1 MTSPPSGTV
10 TFLFTDIE
18 SSTALWERWPD
29 AMKAALAR
37 HHALLD
43 AAASEHHGYVFQ
55 IVGDAFCIAFGS
67 APDALGT
74 ALTAQRALR
83 AETWGATGPLRVRM
97 ALHTGSAQPQ
107 DGQYASNRT
116 FNRISRLL
124 SSAHGGQIL
133 VTLATEELLR
143 DHLPPGVDLH
153 DLGQR
158 RLRDVIHPEHIF
170 QVTASD
176 LPSEFPPVNL
186 AVAEDKH
193 SEGITGRALSDR
205 TRSGPMVGRTD
216 LIHRVSDRLARLAN
230 GAGGMLVVSGEPG
243 IGKSRLLDEL
253 IADARQHGFHVLIG
267 RCHEVDTAIP
277 YSPISDALDAY
288 GRACAPETWQRLLQ
302 AAGPDLQLLQPD
314 KGLWASGYMAS
325 IVRPESG
332 ARSAANSHYYR
343 PARALRNLVAAE
355 AQTAPVV
362 FVVDDLHWA
371 DASTLELIHDVV
383 LHTRDLPVLLA
394 GSYREMELDRAHPLN
409 RLLSDLNR
417 ERLLVREHLRRLHA
431 HDTAQLLRALLSG
444 EAPDGLAQ
452 LVIERTDGNPFF
464 IEELAAGLIDDKR
477 LTWDDRTGRFALAPG
492 MTIERLGSEVPQGV
506 RAAIGARLDRL
517 DSAAQQTLTF
527 ASIIGRDF
535 SFDLLVG
542 LAASHGLNGDDVERA
557 LERAMDARF
566 VSAIDSSRQ
575 SADDAKRTSDDAD
588 YTFSHALIHQVV
600 HADIDRRERRRL
612 HGEVGRRLEELHE
625 HLEGFYAEHLVYHY
639 LESDDDDKAV
649 QYSILAGDKML
660 MEYYDLDMALAYY
673 LPALEVAIA
682 RDVALRRAVQKFS
695 WASKRSGTHRYT
707 ADEREA
713 IVNHLGNMLSAVRR
727 PKAARA
733 LAQLAS
739 RICVVCLHTGEVYQ
753 ASIRLYEQAVLGDDV
768 QKIVVDTE
776 RGKLVGIL
784 EFPGIG
790 RSYSLVIICH
800 GVPSGREAMSLVA
813 SRFHARGLATLVLDL
828 PGYGETTVA
837 LTQSAADA
845 EILKHI
851 VTAACKHE
859 RVDASSVGIIGYSD
873 GAWHAAEL
881 CARDERIRA
890 MVGMSGRYSKVG
902 GPENVIV
909 SGPADEAFR
918 MARWKAGARPTP
930 DFFPWDPDSSAF
942 DVAHQIRCPVLV
954 VAGSDEPDIF
964 LRQAEQFASLVPR
977 AALKVWRGGGHG
989 ARNIPDALEQAVDWM
1004 KEQLGQPHS
1013 HW

>member
-1 MTSPPSGTV
+1 MTSAPSGTV

-18 SSTALWERWPD
+18 GSTALWERWPD

-37 HHALLD
+37 HHALLN
-43 AAASEHHGYVFQ
+43 AAAAEHHGYVFQ

-124 SSAHGGQIL
+124 SSGYGGQIL

-143 DHLPPGVDLH
+143 DHLPPSVSLH

-158 RLRDVIHPEHIF
+158 RLRDVIHPERIF

-176 LPSEFPPVNL
+176 LPSEFPPVKL
-186 AVAEDKH
+186 PAAED
-193 SEGITGRALSDR
+193 EPGEWTTGRALSHR
-205 TRSGPMVGRTD
+205 MRSCPMVGRGD
-216 LIHRVSDRLARLAN
+216 LIQRVSERLARLAK
-230 GAGGMLVVSGEPG
+230 GAGGMMVVSGEPG

-253 IADARQHGFHVLIG
+253 IGEARRRRFHVLIG
-267 RCHEVDTAIP
+267 RCHELDTATP
-277 YSPISDALDAY
+277 YSPITDALDVY

-302 AAGPDLQLLQPD
+302 AAGPDLQVLQPD
-314 KGLWASGYMAS
+314 KGLRASGYMAS
-325 IVRPESG
+325 IVRPESV
-332 ARSAANSHYYR
+332 ARSTGNSQYYR
-343 PARALRNLVAAE
+343 PARGLRNLLTAE

-417 ERLLVREHLRRLHA
+417 ERLLVREHLRRLNA
-431 HDTAQLLRALLSG
+431 HDTAELLTALLSG
-444 EAPDGLAQ
+444 DTPTGLAQ

-464 IEELAAGLIDDKR
+464 IEELTAGLIDDGR
-477 LTWDDRTGRFALAPG
+477 LIRDDRTGRFALAPG
-492 MTIERLGSEVPQGV
+492 MSIERLGTEVPQGV

-517 DSAAQQTLTF
+517 DTAAQHTLAL
-527 ASIIGRDF
+527 ASIIGRNF
-535 SFDLLVG
+535 SLELLLG
-542 LAASHGLNGDDVERA
+542 LAASHGLSADDVERA
-557 LERAMDARF
+557 LERATDARF
-566 VSAIDSSRQ
+566 VSAIDASHQ
-575 SADDAKRTSDDAD
+575 SADDATRTLHDAD

-600 HADIDRRERRRL
+600 HAEIDRRERRRL
-612 HGEVGRRLEELHE
+612 HGEVGRRFEELHE
-625 HLEGFYAEHLVYHY
+625 HLEGFYAEHIAYHY
-639 LESDDDDKAV
+639 LESDDDDKAL

-673 LPALEVAIA
+673 LPALEVAIS
-682 RDVALRRAVQKFS
+682 RDVALRRSVQKFS
-695 WASKRSGTHRYT
+695 APSRRSSTHRYT
-707 ADEREA
+707 AGEREA
-713 IVNHLGNMLSAVRR
+713 IVNHLGNVLSAVRR
-727 PKAARA
+727 AKASRA

-753 ASIRLYEQAVLGDDV
+753 ASIRLYEQAVLDDNA
-768 QKIVVDTE
+768 QKLVVDTE

-784 EFPGIG
+784 EFPGSD
-790 RSYSLVIICH
+790 RSYALVIICH
-800 GVPSGREAMSLVA
+800 GIPGGREAMSWA
-813 SRFHARGLATLVLDL
+813 AARFHARGIATLVLDL
-828 PGYGETTVA
+828 PGYGETTVP

-851 VTAACKHE
+851 VTAVGDHE
-859 RVDASSVGIIGYSD
+859 RVDASRVGIIGYSD
-873 GAWHAAEL
+873 GGWHAAEL

-890 MVGMSGRYSKVG
+890 MIGISGRYSKVG
-902 GPENVIV
+902 GPEDVMV
-909 SGPADEAFR
+909 SGPAGDAVR

-930 DFFPWDPDSSAF
+930 DLFPWDPDSSAF
-942 DVAHQIRCPVLV
+942 DVAHQIRCPALI
-954 VAGSDEPDIF
+954 VAGSDEPETF
-964 LRQAEQFASLVPR
+964 RRQAEQLASLVPT
-977 AALKVWRGGGHG
+977 ATLKIWHGGGHC
-989 ARNIPDALEQAVDWM
+989 ARNIPDALEQAADWM
-1004 KEQLGQPHS
+1004 KEQLKPATAR
-1013 HW
+1013 